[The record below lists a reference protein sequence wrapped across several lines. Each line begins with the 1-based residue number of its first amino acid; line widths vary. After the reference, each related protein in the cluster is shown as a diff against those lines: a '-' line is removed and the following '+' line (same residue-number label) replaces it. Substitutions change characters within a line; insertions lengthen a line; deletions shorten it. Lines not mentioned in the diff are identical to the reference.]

1 MSKRQARGVTQGFH
15 SRMSDRQRHPPPK
28 SSTRTMRSR
37 LLKGMAILLCM
48 LPGLARAA
56 PHGTALVIGIG
67 TYDNKPLLP
76 ACIRIAHAVS
86 THLRASGFAVDE
98 LTDPDGIVL
107 RSAVGDFADAVL
119 AKNPSAPAL
128 IYVCARASTLDH
140 RIFLLPAD
148 ATPQAM
154 LRLQTEGTVLRALM
168 NTFTG
173 NNAMLVADLGISAN
187 AADIAAA
194 ASDRPDALHVALRA
208 GLGDQL
214 GRFGNLLAT
223 STLDV
228 SAPANSGASPD
239 TLWDRL
245 AATLRAGADPGT
257 GVAIAVTPASAVAEQ
272 SPVPAPSPTPP
283 AQTALPPDITAA
295 QLPPPT
301 AATAPS
307 PDIAS
312 SREPQPEVAA
322 IPSAS
327 SNVPSAAQAPKP
339 AAPPTPAAAPALTN
353 AVTQAQA
360 QAQRPA
366 SPSQQQLASASQP
379 PLHPAP
385 VTPSNHT
392 TEPHSDSRTSRIQ
405 EALARHGFYHGQ
417 IDGVASPRYTAAI
430 RAFQTSLGDSPSGGL
445 TQIEVVKLLNAW

>member
-1 MSKRQARGVTQGFH
+1 M
-15 SRMSDRQRHPPPK
+15 
-28 SSTRTMRSR
+28 RTR
-37 LLKGMAILLCM
+37 LLKSLAVLLCM
-48 LPGLARAA
+48 LPELARAA

-86 THLRASGFAVDE
+86 AHLRASGFAVDE
-98 LTDPDGIVL
+98 LTDPGGIVL

-119 AKNPSAPAL
+119 SKNPSSPAL

-168 NTFTG
+168 NAFTG

-214 GRFGNLLAT
+214 GRFGELLAKT
-223 STLDV
+223 TLDV
-228 SAPANSGASPD
+228 SAPAESAATPD
-239 TLWDRL
+239 TLWNRL
-245 AATLRAGADPGT
+245 AATLRTGADPGA
-257 GVAIAVTPASAVAEQ
+257 GVAVAVAPASAVAEQ
-272 SPVPAPSPTPP
+272 SPAPTPRTTPP
-283 AQTALPPDITAA
+283 AQATLPPNTTAA
-295 QLPPPT
+295 PLPPPNVAAGPSPNT
-301 AATAPS
+301 AA
-307 PDIAS
+307 

-322 IPSAS
+322 IPSTS
-327 SNVPSAAQAPKP
+327 PNIPSPAPAPKP
-339 AAPPTPAAAPALTN
+339 PASAASPAPTN
-353 AVTQAQA
+353 AATQAPEPPQPPGSA
-360 QAQRPA
+360 
-366 SPSQQQLASASQP
+366 SQQRLASASQP
-379 PLHPAP
+379 PSHPVP

-392 TEPHSDSRTSRIQ
+392 TEGHAASRTSRVQ
-405 EALARHGFYHGQ
+405 EALARRGFYHGQ
-417 IDGVASPRYTAAI
+417 IDGVASLRTTAAI